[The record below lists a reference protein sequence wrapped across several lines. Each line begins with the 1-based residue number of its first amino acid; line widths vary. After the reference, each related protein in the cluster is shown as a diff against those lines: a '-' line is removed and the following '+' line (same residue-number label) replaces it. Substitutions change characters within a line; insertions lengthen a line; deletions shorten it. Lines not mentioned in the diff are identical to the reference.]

1 MSLLLYFSLCTC
13 RINRA
18 VEVDHTKI
26 LSGMQLDDGIVHT
39 FVSIGRMSGIRAT
52 VIVSASTR
60 VFVDQPNVKL
70 ISSTLKRRNERDS
83 ISNYD
88 RQRAWQ
94 PDDLRQFRFDRG
106 RIDLGINVL
115 P

>member
-1 MSLLLYFSLCTC
+1 MSLLLYFSLCAC
-13 RINRA
+13 RFNRA

-52 VIVSASTR
+52 VIVAGFQARFRGSA
-60 VFVDQPNVKL
+60 
-70 ISSTLKRRNERDS
+70 ERE
-83 ISNYD
+83 
-88 RQRAWQ
+88 
-94 PDDLRQFRFDRG
+94 
-106 RIDLGINVL
+106 INIVY